1 MTSTSGRRRTGK
13 RNSKT
18 RRTSRGRRAGAL
30 RRRLFGVVSILCL
43 VVSMTVSVRRTAEGR
58 RLSETI
64 SDMDREERLLRA
76 QLADEIVRVESL
88 ESRPR
93 VLGAASDLGLYPA
106 EDTQVTYLEDPR

>member
-1 MTSTSGRRRTGK
+1 MTAAAARRSSGGSRRK
-13 RNSKT
+13 
-18 RRTSRGRRAGAL
+18 SRGRQAGVT
-30 RRRLFGVVSILCL
+30 RRRLLGMMSVLFL

-64 SDMDREERLLRA
+64 SDMDREEGMLRA

-93 VLGAASDLGLYPA
+93 VLRAASDLGLRPA
-106 EDTQVTYLEDPR
+106 EDTQVTYLEDRR